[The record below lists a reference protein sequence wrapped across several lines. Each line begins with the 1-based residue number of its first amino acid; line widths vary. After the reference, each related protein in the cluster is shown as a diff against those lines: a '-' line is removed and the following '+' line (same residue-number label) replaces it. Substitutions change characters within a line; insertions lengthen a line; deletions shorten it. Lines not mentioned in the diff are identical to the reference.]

1 MTHQGFPTLYPGP
14 HTAHTMISVPPV
26 PSAERGGII
35 KGALGATALFGLVRL
50 APGPRGHTC
59 HLQIS
64 RPWQVATLGWLGP
77 GTAQQYN
84 SIASEP
90 SVKFASGAPLLEAKI
105 AQLVRLGSADGTDL
119 FAAGNA
125 ETWASMFAAQGTYNG
140 YPLPSATGT
149 AALTAELQGI
159 LSAWDTLEDPVGGP
173 RWSIKPL
180 NTPDGTPLTETTT
193 KVILEMTAT
202 GTVGG
207 VSYAVP
213 MTSVL
218 YLNAEGKVESLW
230 DFFDVTDFPAPARS

>member
-1 MTHQGFPTLYPGP
+1 
-14 HTAHTMISVPPV
+14 MISVPPA

-35 KGALGATALFGLVRL
+35 KGALGATALFGLVRP
-50 APGPRGHTC
+50 APGPRGHTRR
-59 HLQIS
+59 LQIS

-84 SIASEP
+84 FIVSEP

-105 AQLVRLGSADGTDL
+105 AQFARLGSADGTDL

-140 YPLPSATGT
+140 YPFSSATGT
-149 AALTAELQGI
+149 AALVAQLQGV
-159 LSAWDTLEDPVGGP
+159 LSAWETLQDPVGGP

-193 KVILEMTAT
+193 KVILEMAAT
-202 GTVGG
+202 GTDSGG
-207 VSYAVP
+207 KLLAVP
-213 MTSVL
+213 ITSVL
-218 YLNAEGKVESLW
+218 YFDAEGKVESSW
-230 DFFDVTDFPAPARS
+230 DFFDVADFPAPAAERRSRN